1 LVPSDF
7 NFFPTVNEFLCAR
20 CFKRDDEVKDAI
32 KVLNGLAAKVY
43 ERDTQILVRGY
54 DNSLNVDGDCVEK

>member
-1 LVPSDF
+1 M
-7 NFFPTVNEFLCAR
+7 NEFLCAR